1 MVILVSEI
9 SNRYANLFLVEM
21 EYFGFNTLAGV
32 MKYLAYMNIL
42 FWDN

>member
-1 MVILVSEI
+1 MVIIVSEI
-9 SNRYANLFLVEM
+9 SNKYRNLFLVEM
-21 EYFGFNTLAGV
+21 EYFGFNTLGVV